1 MPLHDF
7 ICTDCAHQFEEFFRP
22 GEPVPNKTTCA
33 HCDTNTAERLPSA
46 HGGYA
51 IRGNNSAS
59 VTPKGS
65 KSFKRS
71 TS

>member
-1 MPLHDF
+1 MPPLNDYQCSVCGHIQYD
-7 ICTDCAHQFEEFFRP
+7 EYRKERS
-22 GEPVPNKTTCA
+22 NKIECP
-33 HCDTNTAERLPSA
+33 HCETLTADRLPSA

-51 IRGNNSAS
+51 ISGNNSAS

-71 TS
+71 T